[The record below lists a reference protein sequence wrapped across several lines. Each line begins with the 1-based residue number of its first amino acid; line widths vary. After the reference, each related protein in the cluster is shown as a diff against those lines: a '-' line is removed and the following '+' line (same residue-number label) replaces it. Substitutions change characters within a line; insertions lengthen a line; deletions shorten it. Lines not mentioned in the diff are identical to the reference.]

1 MHTSKKWYT
10 WLVARL
16 KLQQSHAWL
25 YWYTHLNASLWNSF
39 PNLNL
44 KSRRAKDL
52 EKYSVH
58 THAEPFVKAAARK
71 LSISNWNNSQFLTIF
86 KQNLSGSYML
96 LHLSTLEISRQC
108 LLSYKN
114 EGTPKAIPF
123 SLLLRNNHAT
133 KAV

>member
-1 MHTSKKWYT
+1 M
-10 WLVARL
+10 
-16 KLQQSHAWL
+16 
-25 YWYTHLNASLWNSF
+25 
-39 PNLNL
+39 
-44 KSRRAKDL
+44 
-52 EKYSVH
+52 H

-71 LSISNWNNSQFLTIF
+71 LSISNWNNSQILTIF

-108 LLSYKN
+108 LLMSYKN